1 MLGYRSHVGCR
12 SHVRLN
18 LTCLGTGH
26 LLVCRSH
33 VGVQV
38 TCLGAGHMFGV
49 QVTLWGSDNAT
60 LMGFVTG
67 KY

>member
-1 MLGYRSHVGCR
+1 MSGS
-12 SHVRLN
+12 
-18 LTCLGTGH
+18 
-26 LLVCRSH
+26 RSH
-33 VGVQV
+33 VGVQATCRLQV
-38 TCLGAGHMFGV
+38 TCSIESHMFGYRSHVGV